1 MSEHHNH
8 INYSATDIEK
18 YWKGELSAAQ
28 MHAMEKAAQEDPFL
42 ADAMDGYEE
51 KTLHSGQP
59 VLHDINDLRE
69 RLVERVA
76 ERKAEPIQTFQWWRV
91 AAVVLVLIG
100 GVWLYTSITN
110 NNTSQNIAATDAKQ
124 QKAES
129 INTDSLQLPLATT
142 NIDTLKDVAVKE
154 KNRAAGVG
162 NAHEAFKPK
171 QNKIDS
177 ASKAMVVSPAP
188 FTVHRALKT
197 VPADKATTA
206 AETEKKDVFA
216 KAEEPEAKNQKSG
229 VDADD
234 NKALAA
240 KPAFNT
246 FNGTVVDQTK
256 QPVVNAIVQIPNL
269 NIATQTD
276 SKGNFSFK
284 APDTALSVS
293 VASVGFET
301 QNLKL
306 QNSAGLSNQIMLK
319 PAMNNLDEVVVTGY
333 GAKKKRSVT
342 KTKDLTIH
350 ILDAEPNISWDE
362 YNKYLE
368 KNKKIPEDAK
378 DIHGDIIVSFT
389 VYDKSELKNFN
400 IAKSLQDQLD
410 KEAIRLIKEGPSW
423 RLLKG
428 KKAKVSVMVKF

>member
-1 MSEHHNH
+1 MSDHNNH

-51 KTLHSGQP
+51 KALNNGQP
-59 VLHDINDLRE
+59 VVHDINDLKE
-69 RLVERVA
+69 RLTNRVD
-76 ERKAEPIQTFQWWRV
+76 ERKVVPIQTFQWWRV
-91 AAVVLVLIG
+91 AAVVFVLIG
-100 GVWLYTSITN
+100 GVWLYTTISN
-110 NNTSQNIAATDAKQ
+110 NNTNQNISATDAKQ
-124 QKAES
+124 KKAES
-129 INTDSLQLPLATT
+129 IKTDSLQAPLVTT
-142 NIDTLKDVAVKE
+142 NTDTLKDIAVKE
-154 KNRAAGVG
+154 KNRAAA
-162 NAHEAFKPK
+162 NRNDQEAFKPK

-177 ASKAMVVSPAP
+177 ASVATLVSPAP
-188 FTVHRALKT
+188 VTIRRELRT
-197 VPADKATTA
+197 VPADKAAAA
-206 AETEKKDVFA
+206 AETEKKDAFA
-216 KAEEPEAKNQKSG
+216 KTEEPEAKNQKSG

-234 NKALAA
+234 SKALAA
-240 KPAFNT
+240 KPAINT
-246 FNGTVVDQTK
+246 FNGTVIDQSK
-256 QPVVNAIVQIPNL
+256 QPVANAIVRIPNL

-293 VASVGFET
+293 VASIGFET

-306 QNSAGLSNQIMLK
+306 QNSAGFSNQIMLK
-319 PAMNNLDEVVVTGY
+319 PATNNLDEVVVTGY

-350 ILDAEPNISWDE
+350 ILDAEPTISWDE

-389 VYDKSELKNFN
+389 VYEKSELKNFN
-400 IAKSLQDQLD
+400 ISKSLQDQLD